1 PLTYGRSYVHPPFIL
16 DFFFFFAGCWALTG
30 PHEAKGPLGGELSVQ
45 CSYVRGYETYIKYW
59 CRGTMQI
66 SCHVVVQTSDSEA
79 IVKQDRVS
87 IRDIRTNNTFI
98 VTMKNLT
105 EGDSGIYW
113 CGIEELGWDR
123 MFSVKVSVL
132 PGKFLHDSGTFI
144 PESLE
149 LLTQL
154 SCFLTAVSASPMP
167 APEKEPKVDAT
178 CMESPCTWTVL
189 QVTESNSTVHSS
201 DPSAR

>member
-132 PGKFLHDSGTFI
+132 PGKFLHDSGWIFI
-144 PESLE
+144 GLCKCINRLQNILQNQRTVNTVK
-149 LLTQL
+149 LLL
-154 SCFLTAVSASPMP
+154 DSCVCLTNASTRKR
-167 APEKEPKVDAT
+167 AK
-178 CMESPCTWTVL
+178 S
-189 QVTESNSTVHSS
+189 
-201 DPSAR
+201 